1 MTIRED
7 VTTREA
13 ARAPALVT
21 MPAFRTMPALADLRR
36 HPVLGSLPE
45 RAAASATHLGCAA
58 RDLQERFRDLQERF
72 RDLQGRFRDLQG
84 RFRTRMR
91 AWIDGLPT
99 MQAIGRKA
107 RRETL
112 LFLRDNGFAPLAG
125 LFALSPRLAWAM
137 VLPFAMTSLFGI
149 FIFGIELVLV
159 SALGLFFAFLVAN
172 DAARRLQEE
181 AKADEGENS
190 AAPLVVTIP
199 GALPAPA
206 EAPLTPPLA
215 ASLHARQPVSTRHEE
230 A

>member
-58 RDLQERFRDLQERF
+58 RDLQERFRDLQ
-72 RDLQGRFRDLQG
+72 GRFRDTQV

-159 SALGLFFAFLVAN
+159 SALGLFFAFLIAN

>member
-58 RDLQERFRDLQERF
+58 RDLQV
-72 RDLQGRFRDLQG
+72 RFRDLQG

-125 LFALSPRLAWAM
+125 LFALAPRLAWAM

-215 ASLHARQPVSTRHEE
+215 ASLHARQPVSTRREE

>member
-58 RDLQERFRDLQERF
+58 RDLQV
-72 RDLQGRFRDLQG
+72 RFRDLQG

-107 RRETL
+107 RRESL

-190 AAPLVVTIP
+190 AAPLVITIP

-206 EAPLTPPLA
+206 ETSLTPPLTLPLA
-215 ASLHARQPVSTRHEE
+215 ASLHARQPVSTRREE

>member
-7 VTTREA
+7 VSTRETT
-13 ARAPALVT
+13 RAPALVT
-21 MPAFRTMPALADLRR
+21 IPAFRALPAIVGLRA
-36 HPVLGSLPE
+36 HPVVKTLPE
-45 RAAASATHLGCAA
+45 KVVAGTKGFAETARHLH
-58 RDLQERFRDLQERF
+58 
-72 RDLQGRFRDLQG
+72 GRLRCGL
-84 RFRTRMR
+84 RSC
-91 AWIDGLPT
+91 IDALPS
-99 MQAIGRKA
+99 MQAIGRAA

-149 FIFGIELVLV
+149 FIFGVELVLV

-181 AKADEGENS
+181 AKADKGENS

-215 ASLHARQPVSTRHEE
+215 ASLHARQPVSTRREE

>member
-58 RDLQERFRDLQERF
+58 RDLQERF

-206 EAPLTPPLA
+206 EAPLTPPLTPPLA
-215 ASLHARQPVSTRHEE
+215 ASLHARQPVSTRREE

>member
-21 MPAFRTMPALADLRR
+21 MPAFHTMPALADLRR

-58 RDLQERFRDLQERF
+58 RDLQVRFRDLQE
-72 RDLQGRFRDLQG
+72 RFRDLQG

-107 RRETL
+107 RRESL

-190 AAPLVVTIP
+190 AAPLVITIP

-206 EAPLTPPLA
+206 ETSLTPPLTPPLA

>member
-58 RDLQERFRDLQERF
+58 RDLQE
-72 RDLQGRFRDLQG
+72 RFRDLQG

-190 AAPLVVTIP
+190 AAPLVITSP

-206 EAPLTPPLA
+206 ETSLTPPLTPPLA
-215 ASLHARQPVSTRHEE
+215 ASLHARQPVSTRREE

>member
-58 RDLQERFRDLQERF
+58 RDLQVRFRDLQERF
-72 RDLQGRFRDLQG
+72 RDTQV

-107 RRETL
+107 RRESL

>member
-7 VTTREA
+7 MSTRETT
-13 ARAPALVT
+13 RAPALVT
-21 MPAFRTMPALADLRR
+21 MPAFRALPAIAGLRA
-36 HPVLGSLPE
+36 HPVVKTLPDKVV
-45 RAAASATHLGCAA
+45 AGTKGVAQTA
-58 RDLQERFRDLQERF
+58 RDLH
-72 RDLQGRFRDLQG
+72 GRLHCGLRSC
-84 RFRTRMR
+84 
-91 AWIDGLPT
+91 IDALPSV
-99 MQAIGRKA
+99 QAIGRAA

-159 SALGLFFAFLVAN
+159 SALGLFFACLVAN

-181 AKADEGENS
+181 AMTQKGTAS
-190 AAPLVVTIP
+190 PIPLVQGMTET
-199 GALPAPA
+199 LPAPA
-206 EAPLTPPLA
+206 GTPLPMPAIDLPHT
-215 ASLHARQPVSTRHEE
+215 RQQPVSANREE

>member
-58 RDLQERFRDLQERF
+58 

-215 ASLHARQPVSTRHEE
+215 ASLHARQPISTRHEE